1 MTPIKLSTVHSWRIS
16 GSCCIV
22 LFIFWTNAVTIIAD
36 NHQNEIGGASQIEGL
51 KTDTVLT
58 TKEKRSAEFLPESK
72 EYGEELYNKDS
83 TSFMPLRGKKSDV
96 YQKDVIIDNAGVYG
110 DDKGDLII
118 GNKPEDINMEDKRA
132 FYAMRGKKDD
142 FKRSFF
148 AGTDNDKKDFNKHDT
163 EEKRAFYAMRGKKDL
178 NDEFDEDK
186 RAFYAMRGK
195 KDDLKRAFYA
205 MRGKKGL
212 DELEEDKRAFYAM
225 RGKKDDFNKRAFY
238 AMRGKKDDKDED
250 KRAFYAMR
258 GKKDY
263 YDENK
268 RAFYAMRGKKDVDDF
283 IDDMRHAYILHQ
295 DDELD
300 DEIKRAALIPMRG
313 KRNAHHLDLKET
325 PVLKKR
331 GKFFASR
338 G

>member
-1 MTPIKLSTVHSWRIS
+1 MYSS
-16 GSCCIV
+16 
-22 LFIFWTNAVTIIAD
+22 
-36 NHQNEIGGASQIEGL
+36 IEGL

-83 TSFMPLRGKKSDV
+83 TSFMPLRG
-96 YQKDVIIDNAGVYG
+96 
-110 DDKGDLII
+110 
-118 GNKPEDINMEDKRA
+118 NKPGDINMEEKRA

-205 MRGKKGL
+205 MRGKKDL
-212 DELEEDKRAFYAM
+212 DELEQDKRAFYAM

-325 PVLKKR
+325 PDE
-331 GKFFASR
+331 KFDSR
-338 G
+338 HRTV